1 MGKHRELI
9 MSTAIK
15 RQTIGVASLALLI
28 LVAGCSIH
36 KTHQVGTHK
45 VTVSRHGYQ
54 GSLESDQA
62 GNFSYEGV
70 STAGEKLKVT
80 INGDKVKV
88 NGSDYG
94 LLRPGDSV
102 YIGDDGVAVN
112 SLDYG
117 ESKKYLRD
125 NATNQANAS
134 SSQSVNP

>member
-1 MGKHRELI
+1 MT
-9 MSTAIK
+9 TAIK
-15 RQTIGVASLALLI
+15 SKTIGFASLAILI

-45 VTVSRHGYQ
+45 VTVSRHGYER
-54 GSLESDQA
+54 SLSSDGT
-62 GNFSYEGV
+62 GNFKFEGV
-70 STAGEKLKVT
+70 STAGETLKVS

-88 NGSDYG
+88 NGDDYG

-112 SLDYG
+112 SLDFG

-125 NATNQANAS
+125 NATSQANAAKN
-134 SSQSVNP
+134 QTTVNP

>member
-1 MGKHRELI
+1 MT
-9 MSTAIK
+9 TAIK
-15 RQTIGVASLALLI
+15 SKTIGFASLAILI

-45 VTVSRHGYQ
+45 VTVSRHGYER
-54 GSLESDQA
+54 SLSSDGT
-62 GNFSYEGV
+62 GNFKFEGV

-88 NGSDYG
+88 NGDDYG

-125 NATNQANAS
+125 NATSQANAAKN
-134 SSQSVNP
+134 QTTVNP

>member
-1 MGKHRELI
+1 MT
-9 MSTAIK
+9 TAIK
-15 RQTIGVASLALLI
+15 SKTIGFASLAFLI

-36 KTHQVGTHK
+36 KTHQVGTHT
-45 VTVSRHGYQ
+45 VTVSRHGYVK
-54 GSLESDQA
+54 SLSSD
-62 GNFSYEGV
+62 GTSNFRFEAV
-70 STAGEKLKVT
+70 STGGETLKVT

-88 NGSDYG
+88 NGDDYG

-125 NATNQANAS
+125 NAMSQANAAKN
-134 SSQSVNP
+134 QIVNP

>member
-1 MGKHRELI
+1 MT
-9 MSTAIK
+9 TAIK
-15 RQTIGVASLALLI
+15 SQTIGVASLALLI

-54 GSLESDQA
+54 KSLTSDHA
-62 GNFSYEGV
+62 GNFQFEGV

-125 NATNQANAS
+125 NASSQANATGN
-134 SSQSVNP
+134 QSVKP